1 MTWPPAR
8 ILAAYAAPMA
18 PLGALHFPVYVY
30 VLPAYAALGADLG
43 ALGVFMLA
51 ARLLDGISDPVV
63 GVMSDRTPAGIATR
77 FGRRRPW
84 MALAGPLIL
93 VAAAMLLLPPAG
105 PTALHAGIW
114 LTALTLAWTLALTPY
129 LAWGAELTPDYA
141 GRVRVSSWREAA
153 GVAGMLGAA
162 IAYAAADGPAEGLR
176 NVMILLAVT
185 LPPAFAW
192 ALWKTPEP
200 ADLSTRRLPWREA
213 LGRAA
218 RNRPF
223 LRLLAAWLANGAANA
238 LPASLFLFF
247 VSHRLAAPE
256 HAGTLLAVYFL
267 AAVAGMPLWS
277 RLSERRAKHK
287 VWGGAMLWAC
297 AIFAVVPFLG
307 PGDLWAFAA
316 VCVLSGVALGAD
328 LALPPAIQADVVDA
342 DAAEGGESRAGA
354 YFAVWSVATKAAQ
367 ALAGGVAFLTLDLVG
382 FDAAAEV
389 NSESSLTTL
398 ALLYAG
404 APVALKLLAVALVW
418 RFPIDAAAQAEL
430 RRRIE
435 EAAAR
440 GRRG

>member
-1 MTWPPAR
+1 MTWPSAR

-43 ALGVFMLA
+43 ALGLFMLA
-51 ARLLDGISDPVV
+51 ARLLDGISDPVA
-63 GVMSDRTPAGIATR
+63 GVMSDRTPAGIAAR

-93 VAAAMLLLPPAG
+93 LSAGFLLLPPET

-129 LAWGAELTPDYA
+129 LAWGAELSPDYA
-141 GRVRVSSWREAA
+141 GRVRVSAWREAA

-162 IAYAAADGPAEGLR
+162 VAYAAAEGPAEGLR
-176 NVMILLAVT
+176 NVMILLAVL

-192 ALWKTPEP
+192 ALWATPEAP
-200 ADLSTRRLPWREA
+200 DPSTRRLPWREA
-213 LGRAA
+213 LSRAA
-218 RNRPF
+218 RNGPF

-256 HAGTLLAVYFL
+256 HAGTLLAVYFV

-277 RLSERRAKHK
+277 RLSTRRAKHR

-297 AIFAVVPFLG
+297 AVFAVVPFLG
-307 PGDLWAFAA
+307 PGDLWLFVG
-316 VCVLSGVALGAD
+316 VCVLSGIALGAD
-328 LALPPAIQADVVDA
+328 LSLPPAIQADVVDA
-342 DAAEGGESRAGA
+342 DAAASGESRAGA

-367 ALAGGVAFLTLDLVG
+367 ALAGGLAFLALDLVG
-382 FDAAAEV
+382 FDAAAEA
-389 NSESSLTTL
+389 NPPSALLTL
-398 ALLYAG
+398 ALFYAG
-404 APVALKLLAVALVW
+404 APVVLKLIAVALVW

-435 EAAAR
+435 AAAPKP
-440 GRRG
+440 